1 MRRVMLALAASI
13 AAMFATS
20 TFAQSP
26 VALVEEVRSTTAGVE
41 FMDYVSAGTRIRLR
55 AQDTIVLGYFASCV
69 SEAIIGGVVTVGTTQ
84 SDVQGGKV
92 ARTKV
97 MCEGNIALTES
108 QAKQSAGTSFRE
120 NDELVRLHGR
130 SPFVDAPGGAALLVV
145 RLDVLGEFHVATL
158 PVKPGRRRSHFDFA
172 AENKL
177 LTPGGVYRASI
188 GARRIDFRIEPDAKA
203 GRLPIIS
210 RLLRFAP
217 RAEPAGAPR

>member
-1 MRRVMLALAASI
+1 MRRVMLALATSI

-41 FMDYVSAGTRIRLR
+41 FMDYVAAGRHIPLKG
-55 AQDTIVLGYFASCV
+55 QDTIVLGYFASCL
-69 SEAIIGGVVTVGTTQ
+69 SEAITGGVVIVGTTQ

-92 ARTKV
+92 KRTKV
-97 MCEGNIALTES
+97 MCDGHIALTES

-120 NDELVRLHGR
+120 NDALVRLHGR

-145 RLDVLGEFHVATL
+145 RVDVPGEFHVATL
-158 PVKPGRRRSHFDFA
+158 PVKPGTRRSHFDFA

-177 LTPGGVYRASI
+177 LAAGGVYRASI
-188 GARRIDFRIEPDAKA
+188 GSRYIDFRIEPDAKA
-203 GRLPIIS
+203 GRAPIIS

-217 RAEPAGAPR
+217 RAEPAGASR